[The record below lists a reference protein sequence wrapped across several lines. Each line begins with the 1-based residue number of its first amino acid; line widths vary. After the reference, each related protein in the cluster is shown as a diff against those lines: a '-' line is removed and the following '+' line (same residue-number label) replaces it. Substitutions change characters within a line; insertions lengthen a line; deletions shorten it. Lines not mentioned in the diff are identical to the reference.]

1 MLSDPGFVSASD
13 LYVAV
18 RFDPYED
25 PETAKI
31 VETVAGDLKNA
42 GALIGTPD
50 AKQFYRLGDVGRAAR
65 GNLAQA
71 MREFAFRY
79 APNAAAA
86 KTPGPVPWLKSVYEA
101 LNIAHC
107 DARPLVLVLTDGAPL
122 ATDVESR
129 LRAFAAGDAF
139 RGQFHFV
146 RTAKASE
153 AKAVTGFD
161 GKPGIYFIEP
171 KNFGLAGVVISR
183 SPLTAERT
191 ALDPQA
197 KSALAAFAQNH
208 NPLDRDTHINSGHFW
223 GYKWAE
229 GQPSGQGTVPRNSGQ
244 PGGQ

>member
-1 MLSDPGFVSASD
+1 MLSDPAFVSSSD

-31 VETVAGDLKNA
+31 VESVAGDLKNA

-50 AKQFYRLGDVGRAAR
+50 AKQFVRLNEIARPAR
-65 GNLAQA
+65 GNLGQG

-79 APNAAAA
+79 TPNAAAA

-107 DARPLVLVLTDGAPL
+107 DARPLVLVLTDGAL
-122 ATDVESR
+122 APDVESR
-129 LRAFAAGDAF
+129 LRAFAASDAF
-139 RGQFHFV
+139 RGQFHYV
-146 RTAKASE
+146 RTTKASD
-153 AKAVTGFD
+153 AKDITGFN
-161 GKPGIYFIEP
+161 GKPGIYFIQP
-171 KNFGLAGVVISR
+171 KNFGLAGAVISQ
-183 SPLTAERT
+183 SPLTAERL

-197 KSALAAFAQNH
+197 KSALTTFAKNH
-208 NPLDRDTHINSGHFW
+208 NPLDRDTHVNSGHFW

-229 GQPSGQGTVPRNSGQ
+229 GQPSGQGTVPRSSNPS
-244 PGGQ
+244 GGQ